1 MKRCVWTIVFLVANC
16 AGVLRGQVI
25 DEGESYRVAASEV
38 VSVGDGETPLKD
50 KGEIPLVVRRNQTP
64 DSRRSVLLRF
74 DLKDIP
80 LRNSVN
86 TRLLLNGKASGE
98 GGNPSFSIY
107 AVDGNWNASNSPM
120 PKKIQKIGD
129 LTIKTNYSGP
139 LTFPVTKYIGTALN
153 DHGAT
158 FLIEMRSAP
167 GFSQSVEF
175 SRNAELLIS
184 KDETPDFHIQDLLK
198 PIWKTARITN
208 ETVLP
213 TAYGDTAAVGNL
225 AFEPVEILSV
235 KNYALTKQY
244 KEAQDYSIQGRTI
257 RLAGGSSIP
266 SFHYDELYHN
276 NPKAKPAT
284 MKTLDGGYLTFS
296 ESAFFN
302 DRQLAV
308 SYEHAD
314 KWDGLVPSSAENRLP
329 GTFEKLCAGKP
340 VRLIVF
346 GDSISVGAS
355 ASGQCARPP
364 FMPPWTEMV
373 VDQLALKYHSPIDY
387 INPSLGGTAS
397 GWGRDTVDGLV
408 SFEDPDLVILG
419 FGMND
424 GAAKVTP
431 DQFRTNVQAIIASV
445 RHRKPDAEFILLMSF
460 QPNGKWRH
468 LDLMEGYLDA
478 LHEMEGMGIAVADVW
493 SIHGY
498 LLKHKTYW
506 DMTGNHVNHPN
517 DFIVRVYAQTILA
530 LLGVN

>member
-1 MKRCVWTIVFLVANC
+1 MQRCFWTIVFLAANC
-16 AGVLRGQVI
+16 SGELRGQVI

-64 DSRRSVLLRF
+64 ASRRSVLLHF

-86 TRLLLNGKASGE
+86 ARLLLNGKASGE
-98 GGNPSFSIY
+98 GANPAFSIY
-107 AVDGNWNASNSPM
+107 AVDGNWNAANSPS

-129 LTIKTNYSGP
+129 LTIKANYNGTV
-139 LTFPVTKYIGTALN
+139 TFPVTKYIGTALN
-153 DHGAT
+153 DRGVT
-158 FLIEMRSAP
+158 FLVEMRSAP
-167 GFSQSVEF
+167 GFSQPIEF

-184 KDETPDFHIQDLLK
+184 KDEIPDFHIQDLLE
-198 PIWKTARITN
+198 PIWKTTKIMN

-213 TAYGDTAAVGNL
+213 TAYGDTAAAGNL
-225 AFEPVEILSV
+225 AFEPVEVLSV

-244 KEAQDYSIQGRTI
+244 KEAQDYSMQGRTI
-257 RLAGGSSIP
+257 RLVGGSSIP
-266 SFHYDELYHN
+266 CFHYDELYHP

-314 KWDGLVPSSAENRLP
+314 KWDGPVPSSAESNLP
-329 GTFEKLCAGKP
+329 RTFEKLRSGSP
-340 VRLIVF
+340 MRLLVF

-355 ASGQCARPP
+355 ASGHCARPP
-364 FMPPWTEMV
+364 FMPSWAEIV
-373 VDQLALKYHSPIDY
+373 VDQLTLKYHSSIDY

-397 GWGRDTVDGLV
+397 DWGRDTVDGLV
-408 SFEDPDLVILG
+408 SFEKPDLVVLG

-424 GAAKVTP
+424 GAKVSP
-431 DQFRTNVQAIIASV
+431 DQFHANIQAIIDSI
-445 RHRKPDAEFILLMSF
+445 RRENPDAEFILLMSF
-460 QPNGKWRH
+460 QPNRKWRS
-468 LDLMEGYLDA
+468 LDLMEGYLDV
-478 LHEMEGMGIAVADVW
+478 LRKMEEPGIALADLW
-493 SIHGY
+493 SIHEY

-530 LLGVN
+530 LLGIN